1 MKVRLTNMLFHG
13 GRRYRAGAV
22 VDLPEGVIPTSAERL
37 DPEAK
42 PETPPPEVKS
52 QFVVALRRWRVSAG
66 GRTIEEFT
74 EKGPAHA
81 LEEQLKRDPEALRE
95 RLTALDAADQETG
108 DAVS

>member
-1 MKVRLTNMLFHG
+1 MKVELKRTFFYQ
-13 GRRYRAGAV
+13 GRRHRAGV
-22 VDLPEGVIPTSAERL
+22 VLDLPESVIPKSAVRL
-37 DPEAK
+37 DGDAK
-42 PETPPPEVKS
+42 PEVPPPEVKS

-95 RLTALDAADQETG
+95 RLTALDAADQEAG

>member
-1 MKVRLTNMLFHG
+1 MLVKLTQMYFD
-13 GRRYRAGAV
+13 GRFRHRAGAV
-22 VDLPEGVIPTSAERL
+22 IDLPAERVPKSAVPVAAATE
-37 DPEAK
+37 PEA
-42 PETPPPEVKS
+42 PPPTVKS

-74 EKGPAHA
+74 EKGPAHE